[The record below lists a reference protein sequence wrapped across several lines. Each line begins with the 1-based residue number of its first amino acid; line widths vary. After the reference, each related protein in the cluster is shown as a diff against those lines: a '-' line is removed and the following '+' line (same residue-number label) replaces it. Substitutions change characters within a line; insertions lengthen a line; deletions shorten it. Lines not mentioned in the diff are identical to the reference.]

1 MSPEGQGV
9 VVVVVGKRIP
19 LLWYASSFIL
29 FCNDLPTL
37 LLHACCLRPIA
48 PPFPPFPPRLPF
60 VTSPPSLSIHTSLAG
75 LSLQGRRRGR
85 KRKETYGRGHRISNR
100 LCLHFQTYR
109 QRERACGESHSTWSR
124 HVNECPLFHDSPA
137 PYIRRRKHDGTDSVS
152 TPLAATPTIPASP
165 DRGRKKP
172 GAGAGTSIQTYI
184 QTIHN

>member
-1 MSPEGQGV
+1 MIFLPYFSIMLAVSAPSP
-9 VVVVVGKRIP
+9 
-19 LLWYASSFIL
+19 
-29 FCNDLPTL
+29 LPF
-37 LLHACCLRPIA
+37 H
-48 PPFPPFPPRLPF
+48 PFHHVCRLSPHPRLFPS
-60 VTSPPSLSIHTSLAG
+60 TPHWLASLSKEG
-75 LSLQGRRRGR
+75 EEEG
-85 KRKETYGRGHRISNR
+85 KKKETYGRGHRISNR